1 MLELPPLSLYV
12 HVPWCVRKCPYCD
25 FNSHE
30 APRGNLPEQEY
41 LDALLADLYDDL
53 PYVQGR
59 KLQSIFIGGG
69 TPSLLSAEFYGQLLN
84 QVERM
89 VGFGEG
95 LECTLEANPGTVE
108 AQRFGDFRS
117 AGINRLSLGIQS
129 FNDSF
134 LATLGRIHDG
144 SQAVAAIDI
153 CRQAGFDNFNLDIMY
168 ALPDQDPAQA
178 LADLE
183 QALDFA
189 PTHLSWY
196 QLTLEP
202 NTAFYSSPPRLPD
215 EDTVVAIMDQGLA
228 ALQRAGLHRYETS
241 AYARPG
247 RQSIHNR
254 NYWEFGDYI
263 GIGAGASGK
272 VTLSMENRLIRTRKV
287 RQPDHYLSRSGSYVA
302 TSDTIAAD
310 SLDLEFMMNALRLL
324 DGFDRQLYEAR
335 TGRSFSDI
343 QKELESLELSGFLQI
358 LDSRI
363 RPTSR
368 GVLFTNSV
376 LEHFL

>member
-41 LDALLADLYDDL
+41 LDALLADLHCDL
-53 PYVQGR
+53 SYVQGR
-59 KLQSIFIGGG
+59 KLRSIFIGGG
-69 TPSLLSAEFYGQLLN
+69 TPSLLSAEFYGRLLN

-134 LATLGRIHDG
+134 LASLGRIHDG
-144 SQAVAAIDI
+144 GQAVEAIDV

-189 PTHLSWY
+189 PAHLSWY

-272 VTLSMENRLIRTRKV
+272 VTLPAENRLIRTRKV
-287 RQPDHYLSRSGSYVA
+287 RQPAHYLSRSGSYVA

-310 SLDLEFMMNALRLL
+310 SLDLEFMMNAMRLL

-358 LDSRI
+358 QDSRI